1 MNLCQL
7 IVQSAERY
15 PDRVAL
21 NVPLSNGE
29 YSTLTYRDFINLA
42 GHFQRQ
48 LIQSGFT
55 RGDRLV
61 LLIPLACTSILC

>member
-21 NVPLSNGE
+21 NIPLSNGE
-29 YSTLTYRDFINLA
+29 YSTLSYREFINLA

-48 LIQSGFT
+48 LIQSGFA
-55 RGDRLV
+55 RGDRLGSC
-61 LLIPLACTSILC
+61 IQ